1 MMCGLGLFI
10 PYHTDTLP
18 PAHQPKSHVPATS
31 TRRLHSA
38 RRQPRTR
45 MSQLSRNF
53 HILLFHDPI
62 IRHPARPRGKTS
74 PRPFSIISKWHAR
87 PPDSLLTC
95 TYLTQTTNPNKQMN
109 GDIDAHNGRPH
120 MYPTHSK
127 TTSHRKN
134 HWTYSRDCSYSKRT
148 I

>member
-10 PYHTDTLP
+10 PYHTDKIAS
-18 PAHQPKSHVPATS
+18 AHQPESHVPTTS

-53 HILLFHDPI
+53 HILLFHDPL
-62 IRHPARPRGKTS
+62 IRHPARPRGKT
-74 PRPFSIISKWHAR
+74 PPHNIQNGMPAR
-87 PPDSLLTC
+87 LTQF
-95 TYLTQTTNPNKQMN
+95 LPVPTQTTNPNKQMN

-127 TTSHRKN
+127 TTTHRKN